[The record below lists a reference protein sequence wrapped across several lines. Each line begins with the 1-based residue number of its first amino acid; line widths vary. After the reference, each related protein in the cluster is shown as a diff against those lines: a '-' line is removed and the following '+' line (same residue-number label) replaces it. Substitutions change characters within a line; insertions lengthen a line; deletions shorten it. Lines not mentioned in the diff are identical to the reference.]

1 MKSERWEQ
9 AKLLYEAALGCPT
22 GERLRFL
29 NENCAGDEE
38 LRREIA
44 SLLSF
49 SDDAETFLE
58 KPAVG
63 AVARDLL
70 NENQKL
76 NGGRRLG
83 HYEIIEQ
90 IGAGGM
96 GEVYLARDAKLDRRV
111 ALKILP
117 PEFSADTERM
127 RRFVR
132 EAKSASAL
140 NHPNII
146 TIYEIGE
153 VEGTH
158 FIATEFI
165 DGATLSEYLKTE
177 RLNFKSAL
185 EIAVQIASA
194 LNEAHQSGI
203 VHRDIKP
210 DNVMIRKNGL
220 AKILDFGIAK
230 LSEQKGNKG
239 EKEKGKT
246 DADDAAPPLARRLP
260 FSPSPYLST
269 TPGMIIG
276 TANYMSPEQAKGK
289 EIDARSDI
297 FSFGIVFYEMLA
309 GRLPFAGET
318 ALEML
323 GAILKDEPQPLA
335 PEIPSEIQRIV
346 NKCLRKNREERYQTI
361 KEVLIDLSD
370 IKQDLEFQDKLERSI
385 FPHRDEKKTQI
396 LQATTVGEIHRTTA
410 DQTRRADFKK
420 SYPAIGLLSLLLL
433 FGAILGYKYFAPD
446 KQIRS
451 VAVMPFVNESGD
463 EEIEYLSDG
472 MTDTL
477 IRSLSQLPNLDVKAR
492 SSVFR
497 YKGAK
502 LDLKKI
508 GAELG
513 AQAILTGRFVQRGDR
528 LTLDLELVDP
538 PTGNVIWKER
548 YDRRQSDLVSLQSE
562 VARDVSL
569 SLKTKL
575 SGADEQKLTNKGT
588 DNPQAY
594 QAYLKG
600 RYFITR
606 GTNEGQQQSLKYFQE
621 AVNLDPQFALGY
633 AGLAD
638 AYSLLGTLFRSSK
651 SAEETTP
658 KARAAAEKAIALD
671 PNLSEAY
678 TSLAW
683 VKFRY
688 DWDWAG
694 AERDFKRAIELNPNN
709 AQAHQWYGEF
719 LSCMNRNDEAVAAL
733 KKAVELE
740 PFSVIITWN
749 LGKVY
754 FTSRRFDEAIIE
766 VKKALELD
774 RNLMRGYGILFAA
787 YQMKGME
794 AEAFDAF
801 LKGQEIIKTPPG
813 QIELYKR
820 IFKEKGMKA
829 VQAKELEFTIREES
843 FNITPYIKMRY
854 YAALGDKEKSL
865 EFLEE
870 SYRTRTSAMVGLQT
884 EVYLDFIKD
893 EPRYKEILRKMNFPQ

>member
-1 MKSERWEQ
+1 
-9 AKLLYEAALGCPT
+9 
-22 GERLRFL
+22 
-29 NENCAGDEE
+29 
-38 LRREIA
+38 
-44 SLLSF
+44 
-49 SDDAETFLE
+49 
-58 KPAVG
+58 
-63 AVARDLL
+63 
-70 NENQKL
+70 
-76 NGGRRLG
+76 
-83 HYEIIEQ
+83 
-90 IGAGGM
+90 
-96 GEVYLARDAKLDRRV
+96 
-111 ALKILP
+111 
-117 PEFSADTERM
+117 
-127 RRFVR
+127 
-132 EAKSASAL
+132 
-140 NHPNII
+140 
-146 TIYEIGE
+146 
-153 VEGTH
+153 
-158 FIATEFI
+158 
-165 DGATLSEYLKTE
+165 
-177 RLNFKSAL
+177 
-185 EIAVQIASA
+185 
-194 LNEAHQSGI
+194 
-203 VHRDIKP
+203 
-210 DNVMIRKNGL
+210 
-220 AKILDFGIAK
+220 
-230 LSEQKGNKG
+230 
-239 EKEKGKT
+239 
-246 DADDAAPPLARRLP
+246 
-260 FSPSPYLST
+260 
-269 TPGMIIG
+269 MIIG

-289 EIDARSDI
+289 EIDARSDV
-297 FSFGIVFYEMLA
+297 FSFGVVFYEMLA

-318 ALEML
+318 ALEMF
-323 GAILKDEPQPLA
+323 GAILKDEPPPLA
-335 PEIPSEIQRIV
+335 AETPSEIQRII

-361 KEVLIDLSD
+361 KEVLIDLGD

-385 FPHRDEKKTQI
+385 VPHRDEKKTQI

-410 DQTRRADFKK
+410 NQTARGGFKK
-420 SYPAIGLLSLLLL
+420 SYPAIGLLCLILLV
-433 FGAILGYKYFAPD
+433 GAILGYKYFAPD

-497 YKGAK
+497 YKGAE

-513 AQAILTGRFVQRGDR
+513 AQAILIGRFVQRGDR

-548 YDRRQSDLVSLQSE
+548 YDRRQSELVSMQSE
-562 VARDVSL
+562 VARDVSV

-575 SGADEQKLTNKGT
+575 SGADEERLTNKGT
-588 DNPQAY
+588 INPAAY

-621 AVNLDPQFALGY
+621 AVGLDPQFALGY

-651 SAEETTP
+651 SAEETMP

-671 PNLSEAY
+671 SRLSEAY

-694 AERDFKRAIELNPNN
+694 AENDFKRAVELNPNN
-709 AQAHQWYGEF
+709 AQARQWYGEF
-719 LSCMNRNDEAVAAL
+719 LSCLNRNDEAVAEL

-754 FTSRRFDEAIIE
+754 FTSRRFDEAIVE

-774 RNLMRGYGILFAA
+774 KNLMRGYGILIGS

-794 AEAFDAF
+794 TEAFDAF
-801 LKGQEIIKTPPG
+801 LKGQEIIKTPPER
-813 QIELYKR
+813 IASYKS

-829 VQAKELEFTIREES
+829 VQAKELEFSIREEK
-843 FNITPYIKMRY
+843 FNITPFIKMRY
-854 YAALGDKEKSL
+854 YAALGDKEKTL